1 MSSVSPVT
9 STTVTSSTTAA
20 TKSQQ
25 QILIQSSGAM
35 IAIIVV
41 GLIIILAVL
50 LIIMKTYNRRT
61 QASRLLG
68 VRSGSKP
75 RPKVSQS
82 TAQSS
87 LPLNTFGV
95 NSISGSITHSNPGSE
110 SSFRLPRV
118 ELPSVEE
125 NRMEQF
131 STNSDS
137 TMVTIHEPT
146 PSGNT

>member
-1 MSSVSPVT
+1 

-25 QILIQSSGAM
+25 QILIQSGAM

-50 LIIMKTYNRRT
+50 LIIMKTYNRT